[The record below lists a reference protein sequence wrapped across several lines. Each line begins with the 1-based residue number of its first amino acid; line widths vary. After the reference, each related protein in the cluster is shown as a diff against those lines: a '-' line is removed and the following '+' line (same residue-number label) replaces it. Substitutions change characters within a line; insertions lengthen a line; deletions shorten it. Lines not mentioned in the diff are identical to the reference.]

1 MYILNVLKIEDV
13 VFFCHFCLHTTFA
26 QIFCTDDLISVPGS
40 SIEWLGFVVFFSSL
54 LFSRKKKISAT
65 ELFLLLSTQ
74 HLFVFFPPFLGRAA
88 FHYLNLFVNCWS
100 AYMSSLYP
108 AYLPTTECLRVCF
121 FSLVYPLYS
130 FTVNHFLVYISI
142 LNSILSFLP
151 ILVEALQIDAY
162 SFNITLLGAE
172 IYLDSR
178 TESQHAQ
185 LVKTVTEQFTI
196 IVFLLLVYI
205 SMYNWQIQHT
215 LAILIPR
222 SWA

>member
-1 MYILNVLKIEDV
+1 MFE
-13 VFFCHFCLHTTFA
+13 
-26 QIFCTDDLISVPGS
+26 G
-40 SIEWLGFVVFFSSL
+40 
-54 LFSRKKKISAT
+54 LF
-65 ELFLLLSTQ
+65 
-74 HLFVFFPPFLGRAA
+74 
-88 FHYLNLFVNCWS
+88 
-100 AYMSSLYP
+100 
-108 AYLPTTECLRVCF
+108 F

-185 LVKTVTEQFTI
+185 LVKAVTEQFTI

>member
-121 FSLVYPLYS
+121 FFSSIPSLQFYS
-130 FTVNHFLVYISI
+130 ESFPGVHI
-142 LNSILSFLP
+142 NS
-151 ILVEALQIDAY
+151 
-162 SFNITLLGAE
+162 
-172 IYLDSR
+172 
-178 TESQHAQ
+178 
-185 LVKTVTEQFTI
+185 K
-196 IVFLLLVYI
+196 
-205 SMYNWQIQHT
+205 
-215 LAILIPR
+215 
-222 SWA
+222 